1 MNTLA
6 LSDEILLTIDKPA
19 RYIGNELNMVKK
31 NPKDVDIRFAMC
43 FPDVYEIGMSH
54 LGIQI
59 LYDMFNKRDD
69 VYCERVYS
77 PWPDLHKIMKAAH
90 EIYRKYF
97 KLYQLTHGV
106 QTFGDCLKLAW
117 ANEKKRVADEEA
129 RKAEKEVMKAAL
141 VRPERRSSYD
151 YCNAPASAYYNQNS
165 KGAFGS
171 RYVGD

>member
-1 MNTLA
+1 M
-6 LSDEILLTIDKPA
+6 
-19 RYIGNELNMVKK
+19 KK
-31 NPKDVDIRFAMC
+31 
-43 FPDVYEIGMSH
+43 Y
-54 LGIQI
+54 
-59 LYDMFNKRDD
+59 
-69 VYCERVYS
+69 
-77 PWPDLHKIMKAAH
+77 DLHKIMKAAH

-117 ANEKKRVADEEA
+117 ADEKKRVADEEA

-165 KGAFGS
+165 KGSLGS

>member
-1 MNTLA
+1 M
-6 LSDEILLTIDKPA
+6 
-19 RYIGNELNMVKK
+19 KK
-31 NPKDVDIRFAMC
+31 
-43 FPDVYEIGMSH
+43 Y
-54 LGIQI
+54 
-59 LYDMFNKRDD
+59 
-69 VYCERVYS
+69 
-77 PWPDLHKIMKAAH
+77 DLHKIMKAAH
-90 EIYRKYF
+90 EIYRRYF

>member
-1 MNTLA
+1 MIVIIKNDSIFATSTTTTA
-6 LSDEILLTIDKPA
+6 AKMRSLSEIT
-19 RYIGNELNMVKK
+19 KK
-31 NPKDVDIRFAMC
+31 TT
-43 FPDVYEIGMSH
+43 Y
-54 LGIQI
+54 L
-59 LYDMFNKRDD
+59 KRSKTMKK
-69 VYCERVYS
+69 Y
-77 PWPDLHKIMKAAH
+77 DLHKIMKAAH

-129 RKAEKEVMKAAL
+129 RKAVMKAAL

>member
-1 MNTLA
+1 MTNFLA
-6 LSDEILLTIDKPA
+6 IYSDNIVIFYIFATSTTTTTAKMRSLSEIT
-19 RYIGNELNMVKK
+19 KK
-31 NPKDVDIRFAMC
+31 TT
-43 FPDVYEIGMSH
+43 Y
-54 LGIQI
+54 L
-59 LYDMFNKRDD
+59 KRSKTMKK
-69 VYCERVYS
+69 YN
-77 PWPDLHKIMKAAH
+77 LHKIMKAAH

>member
-1 MNTLA
+1 MIVVIKNDSIFATSTTTTA
-6 LSDEILLTIDKPA
+6 AKMRSLSEIT
-19 RYIGNELNMVKK
+19 KK
-31 NPKDVDIRFAMC
+31 TT
-43 FPDVYEIGMSH
+43 Y
-54 LGIQI
+54 L
-59 LYDMFNKRDD
+59 KRSKTMKK
-69 VYCERVYS
+69 Y
-77 PWPDLHKIMKAAH
+77 DLHKIMK
-90 EIYRKYF
+90 EKNIPLF

-117 ANEKKRVADEEA
+117 ADEKKRVADEEA

-165 KGAFGS
+165 KGTFGS

>member
-1 MNTLA
+1 M
-6 LSDEILLTIDKPA
+6 
-19 RYIGNELNMVKK
+19 KK
-31 NPKDVDIRFAMC
+31 
-43 FPDVYEIGMSH
+43 Y
-54 LGIQI
+54 
-59 LYDMFNKRDD
+59 
-69 VYCERVYS
+69 
-77 PWPDLHKIMKAAH
+77 DLHKIMKAAH

-106 QTFGDCLKLAW
+106 QTFGDCL
-117 ANEKKRVADEEA
+117 KRVADEEA